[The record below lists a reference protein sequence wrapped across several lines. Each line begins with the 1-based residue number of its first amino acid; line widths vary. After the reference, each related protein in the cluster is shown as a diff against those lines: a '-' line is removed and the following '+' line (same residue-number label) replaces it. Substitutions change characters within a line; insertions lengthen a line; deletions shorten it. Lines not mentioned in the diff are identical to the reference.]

1 MTSFETFKVLLVDDH
16 QLIIDGLRGFLNTE
30 PKYKIVGEA
39 NNGADAIKLATVFDP
54 DLILMDI
61 EMPGMTGIQ
70 ASQEVKK
77 THPDT
82 KIIIISMH
90 KEKELIKKLISYGI
104 DGYLLKNSSQVEVLS
119 ASEQV
124 LNGQTYFSV
133 DVKESLAGEK
143 STEIETNSD
152 ISILSHLTEREIE
165 ILRNVAEGKT
175 NKEIGDALFISHRT
189 VDTHRTN
196 LMKKLEVKNVA
207 GLIRFA
213 FKNGLTS

>member
-1 MTSFETFKVLLVDDH
+1 MTNPTTFKVLLVDDH

-30 PKYKIVGEA
+30 P
-39 NNGADAIKLATVFDP
+39 NNGEDAIKLANVLEP

-70 ASQEVKK
+70 ASQEIKK
-77 THPDT
+77 QNPDI
-82 KIIIISMH
+82 KVIIVSMH

-124 LNGQTYFSV
+124 LNGETYFSE
-133 DVKESLAGEK
+133 DVQESLAGAK
-143 STEIETNSD
+143 STEVSHASD
-152 ISILSHLTEREIE
+152 ISVLSNLTEREIE
-165 ILRNVAEGKT
+165 ILKNVAEGKT

-196 LMKKLEVKNVA
+196 LMKKLDVKNVA